1 MPNKQR
7 PERRRRQGVAAI
19 ATRQHGVISIRQ
31 LEHLGFGR
39 STVTDEVTS
48 GRLHRIHRG
57 VYAVGHEQ
65 LTWHGHCLASVLA
78 NSPAVAS
85 HFSAGW
91 LWGLLR
97 NRPRGEFHVTAPN
110 RRHRKTE
117 FAVHHADLA
126 SEDRG
131 LVDGIPVTSLAR
143 TQLDL
148 AGALSTNR
156 IESMLGRSE
165 EDELLD
171 LRALESVLDRCGHHP
186 GRGTLRAAIDLYR
199 PDPTVTRSS
208 LERRFRAL
216 AKRAGLPPPSTNFVV
231 AGYELDAYWPEERF
245 AVELDLF
252 ETHGTRAAFESDRIR
267 QEELKLIG
275 VEMIRITGPRLK
287 RESEIV
293 IERVRTLLGGQGG
306 VPGRTV
312 SRS

>member
-1 MPNKQR
+1 
-7 PERRRRQGVAAI
+7 
-19 ATRQHGVISIRQ
+19 
-31 LEHLGFGR
+31 
-39 STVTDEVTS
+39 
-48 GRLHRIHRG
+48 
-57 VYAVGHEQ
+57 
-65 LTWHGHCLASVLA
+65 
-78 NSPAVAS
+78 
-85 HFSAGW
+85 
-91 LWGLLR
+91 
-97 NRPRGEFHVTAPN
+97 
-110 RRHRKTE
+110 
-117 FAVHHADLA
+117 
-126 SEDRG
+126 
-131 LVDGIPVTSLAR
+131 
-143 TQLDL
+143 
-148 AGALSTNR
+148 
-156 IESMLGRSE
+156 MLGRSE

-216 AKRAGLPPPSTNFVV
+216 AKRAGLPPPSMNFVV

-287 RESEIV
+287 REPEIV
-293 IERVRTLLGGQGG
+293 IERVRILLAGQAAA
-306 VPGRTV
+306 PGRTV